1 MKRNRVALLRVL
13 MALFVPAL
21 EMVST
26 VAAQEPRPRN
36 FDSYVKEPLILLD
49 PFSKEYYKQLD
60 RLGSVLWHHW
70 IHHERAIVRVD
81 AHSKYHPPV
90 AVVYF
95 VEQDASGK
103 WSIAIEIE
111 GDRVN
116 MVTKAKEHRSDRFRA
131 YSVRRVSLK
140 DYQFVN
146 KSITRHTYKLVLEDA
161 DGKVLDEF

>member
-1 MKRNRVALLRVL
+1 MKRSRVAQLRILIALL
-13 MALFVPAL
+13 VPAI

-26 VAAQEPRPRN
+26 MAAQEPTPRN
-36 FDSYVKEPLILLD
+36 FDSYIKDPLITLD

-60 RLGSVLWHHW
+60 RLVSVLWHHW

-81 AHSKYHPPV
+81 SHSKYHPPA

-103 WSIAIEIE
+103 WSIAIETE
-111 GDRVN
+111 YDRVN
-116 MVTKAKEHRSDRFRA
+116 ITTKAKERHSGRFRA

-140 DYQFVN
+140 EYQSVN
-146 KSITRHTYKLVLEDA
+146 KSITRHTYGLVLEDA
-161 DGKVLDEF
+161 DGKVLDQL

>member
-1 MKRNRVALLRVL
+1 MKRSSVAPLRILIALLV
-13 MALFVPAL
+13 AAL
-21 EMVST
+21 EMGST
-26 VAAQEPRPRN
+26 VAAQEPSPRN
-36 FDSYVKEPLILLD
+36 FDSYIKDPLITLD

-60 RLGSVLWHHW
+60 RLHSVLWHHW

-90 AVVYF
+90 GQVFF

-103 WSIAIEIE
+103 WSIAIESE

-116 MVTKAKEHRSDRFRA
+116 MVTKAKEHRYDRARA

-140 DYQFVN
+140 DYESVN

-161 DGKVLDEF
+161 DGKVLGEL